1 MALTLPASFK
11 SQVEK
16 PHGAADFLWLV
27 EIVLDRGTDVRAPVI
42 ARICD
47 GTAELQWPYNDP
59 NLTTWYPF
67 PFTFS
72 PIEQTQEG
80 DLSQVTMTI
89 DNSTRALMR
98 WLHDGNGIEGNPVT
112 IYGVY
117 RNGLSIPY
125 PNQESR
131 RINLQVVGPAANSEA
146 VTIRLGLPNW
156 FQLIS
161 PTERFV
167 PTKCR
172 WDYGGL
178 FCGYVLN
185 EFAAFSSCPKTL
197 AACRERAS
205 DMVTR
210 GLPSQLGN
218 YGGHPG
224 ISQGR
229 R

>member
-1 MALTLPASFK
+1 MALVLPASFK

-27 EIVLDRGTDVRAPVI
+27 EIVLDRGTDTRPPVI

-47 GTAELQWPYNDP
+47 GVAELQWPYGDP
-59 NLTTWYPF
+59 DLTTWYPF
-67 PFTFS
+67 PFTFT
-72 PIEQTQEG
+72 PIEQSQDG

-125 PNQESR
+125 PNQEAR
-131 RINLQVVGPAANSEA
+131 KIEVQVLGAAANSEA

-156 FQLIS
+156 FQVSS
-161 PTERFV
+161 PTDRYI
-167 PTKCR
+167 PAKCR
-172 WDYGGL
+172 WGYGTE

-185 EFAAFSSCPKTL
+185 AFAAFPSCPKTL
-197 AACRERAS
+197 VACAERAE
-205 DMVTR
+205 DMLSR

-224 ISQGR
+224 ITQER
-229 R
+229 Q